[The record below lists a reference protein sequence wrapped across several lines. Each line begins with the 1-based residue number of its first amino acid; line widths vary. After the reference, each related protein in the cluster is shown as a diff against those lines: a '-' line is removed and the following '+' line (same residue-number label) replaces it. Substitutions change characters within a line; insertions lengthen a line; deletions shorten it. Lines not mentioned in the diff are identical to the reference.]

1 MTGTAIA
8 TEEFKMTEI
17 GPLPQDWEVKPF
29 DNVRVKAIGRIPPSI
44 PVSGYQTGGEY
55 PIIDQSTNYIAG
67 YTDDDSRVL
76 REQLP
81 VIIFGDHTRIFKF
94 VNFPFAIGADGTK
107 IIYPNSGA
115 YNPEFLY
122 YCLLSLDIPSRGYN
136 RHFRILREMKIVRP
150 PLPEQEKIAYVLSTV
165 QTAIQKTE
173 AVIKA
178 TRELK
183 KSLMNHL
190 FTYGPVSPE
199 EAENVPLEETETELV
214 PEGWGVVKL
223 GAVCQ
228 KTRQADPTRNPEV
241 KFSYIDVSSISRDF
255 LSIVDSTEHLGA
267 NAASRARKVIRQN
280 DVIFATVRSYLKRIA
295 VVPAE
300 FDGQICS
307 TAFCVIRANPALAD
321 PFYLFHTVSRDRF
334 VQTVSGHQRGSS
346 YPAVTDKDVLN
357 ELIPLP
363 SLSTQK
369 QIADVLSNV
378 DRKLETEE
386 NKKKGLEALFQT
398 FLSRLMT
405 GQIRVNNLEVP
416 V

>member
-1 MTGTAIA
+1 MTGTAVA

-17 GPLPQDWEVKPF
+17 GPLPQDWEVEPF
-29 DNVRVKAIGRIPPSI
+29 DNVRVKAIERIPPSI

-55 PIIDQSTNYIAG
+55 PIIDQSANYIAG

-81 VIIFGDHTRIFKF
+81 VIIFGDHTRVFKF
-94 VNFPFAIGADGTK
+94 VNFPFAVGADGTK

-165 QTAIQKTE
+165 QTAIEKTE
-173 AVIKA
+173 AVIRA

-183 KSLMNHL
+183 KSLTKHI
-190 FTYGPVSPE
+190 FTYGPVTIDQ
-199 EAENVPLEETETELV
+199 AENIPLKETEIGLV
-214 PEGWGVVKL
+214 PEGWDAMRL
-223 GAVCQ
+223 GMVCH
-228 KTRQADPTRNPEV
+228 KTHQTDPRKNPNLD
-241 KFSYIDVSSISRDF
+241 FCYIDVSSISRDT
-255 LSIVDSTEHLGA
+255 LHIVGCARYSGA
-267 NAASRARKVIRQN
+267 NAPSRARKVIRQD
-280 DVIFATVRSYLKRIA
+280 DVIFATVRPYLKRFAI
-295 VVPAE
+295 VPME
-300 FDGQICS
+300 FDQQICS

-321 PFYLFHTVSRDRF
+321 SCYLFYAVSEDRF
-334 VQTVSGHQRGSS
+334 VRRVTDHQRGSN

-363 SLSTQK
+363 PLEAQK
-369 QIADVLSNV
+369 QIAGILSNL
-378 DRKLETEE
+378 DSKIEAEE
-386 NKKKGLEALFQT
+386 NKKRAREALFKT
-398 FLSRLMT
+398 LLKDLMT
-405 GQIRVNNLEVP
+405 GRIRVDGLEVP